1 MDHIRDMKVYFYL
14 HCNIALKMIRIP
26 EFEIENSLSLLL
38 RPGTLYAFLN
48 YTKTLGH

>member
-1 MDHIRDMKVYFYL
+1 
-14 HCNIALKMIRIP
+14 MIRIP
-26 EFEIENSLSLLL
+26 ESEIENALSLLL